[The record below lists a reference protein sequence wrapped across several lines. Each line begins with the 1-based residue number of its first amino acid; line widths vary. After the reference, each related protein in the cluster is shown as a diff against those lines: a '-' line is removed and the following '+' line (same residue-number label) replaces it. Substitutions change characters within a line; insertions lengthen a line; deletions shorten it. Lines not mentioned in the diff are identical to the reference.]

1 MEYNKSLL
9 CQRVDG
15 HNTIIPEELSSSFP
29 AFSSDL
35 FSLPMTLTQHLI
47 NSLQDLKN
55 QYTNNPKINPYHEI
69 PYGDYHP
76 TFVSHDYY
84 FLPIIL
90 NLIFMITNLENQFI
104 HDYLVEESYHIER
117 GEVIHL
123 DRPLVYG
130 KIGNTKETESKGT
143 KEKSGGADEKTAA
156 AAVVVENGSNN
167 NEEEENEAERIF
179 QAEKKR
185 REDKNQLKKIEK
197 NFLQIYSLLESFSLL
212 LEKDEAP
219 THENSKIDHFLTDIP
234 EFSISKEIIKNIQQF
249 LAFHNLSKPSTNL
262 LLVNHTPPPT
272 APSSPE
278 KGNLVNKTMMNQPP
292 VTNHSHGATSFN
304 AHNPLLSAALPEN
317 PLTLESVNLLE
328 HHNVQLDPFTG
339 KLIPKEPL
347 GGAPNTA
354 ENNNNAST
362 PPTSSKP
369 GSKPNSRAGG
379 LPPKGPNN
387 NLLKKTVTKSAP
399 GTATTATAESK
410 NNANPLLL
418 NPSSSYNSDLY
429 IPMVKDRLSVFSELI
444 ISIDNFGRDE
454 ISAWI
459 TYTLTNISGVSIGY
473 LGQTVLDGTEIFH
486 FLEKKN
492 QQTSSGS
499 SKRQQENK
507 EEPIKRTTSGSPTA
521 AAHDHHNSSAFP
533 FPAGNN
539 NEEAFLTEVRN
550 RLIEIETKLSLTP
563 MLFYDYNIDL
573 MANPNALSTSV
584 AGAAKDQTANYHLT
598 EDFQFNCFRVIIL
611 ILLIKVSVQLLMKQ
625 EVNSYLSTLEKLS
638 KVLYTKY
645 RCFSVEVVVY
655 YAIAMKFRVE
665 YEEWLI
671 PPNEFN
677 ALPIH
682 YQPQG
687 SAAVTHLITPGEYLN
702 NLVFN
707 LLPWCKK
714 YYELTREANNL
725 FFMKDSLKKL
735 MNLYVLIAQLPVQSS
750 NYLSLSQSTSLEA
763 STTSVVPST
772 PAAVATTTASNN
784 KPPTLEELENTF
796 DEMTIEDLEV
806 NNPLWVHRFA
816 RARAQYFMKAMKEL
830 KDEKMNK
837 KYEGE
842 QQQEAKQVQAQLLLQ
857 QQKSSQALLQQ
868 SSAEAK

>member
-1 MEYNKSLL
+1 
-9 CQRVDG
+9 
-15 HNTIIPEELSSSFP
+15 
-29 AFSSDL
+29 
-35 FSLPMTLTQHLI
+35 MTLTQHLI
-47 NSLQDLKN
+47 DSLQDLKN

-130 KIGNTKETESKGT
+130 KIGNSKEAEGKT
-143 KEKSGGADEKTAA
+143 KEKSGGADEKTAVPG
-156 AAVVVENGSNN
+156 VVSET
-167 NEEEENEAERIF
+167 NEDEENEAERIF

-212 LEKDEAP
+212 LDKDEQP
-219 THENSKIDHFLTDIP
+219 TNHESKIDHFLTDIP

-278 KGNLVNKTMMNQPP
+278 KGNKTINQPP
-292 VTNHSHGATSFN
+292 VSNHSHGGPSFN

-354 ENNNNAST
+354 ENNNNNANT

-369 GSKPNSRAGG
+369 GSKPNSRAGI
-379 LPPKGPNN
+379 PPKVPNTNNN

-399 GTATTATAESK
+399 GTATSTTTTENNK
-410 NNANPLLL
+410 NGANPLLL

-492 QQTSSGS
+492 QHSSSS
-499 SKRQQENK
+499 SKHTGKENK

-521 AAHDHHNSSAFP
+521 VAHDNSSFP
-533 FPAGNN
+533 FPVGSN

-645 RCFSVEVVVY
+645 RCLSVEVVVY

-687 SAAVTHLITPGEYLN
+687 SSALTHLITPGEYLN

-714 YYELTREANNL
+714 YYELTHEANNL

-750 NYLSLSQSTSLEA
+750 NYLSQSTSMEA

-772 PAAVATTTASNN
+772 NPAAVTTATSNN
-784 KPPTLEELENTF
+784 KPPTLEELESTF
-796 DEMTIEDLEV
+796 DEMTIEDMEA

-816 RARAQYFMKAMKEL
+816 RARAQYFMKCMKEL

-842 QQQEAKQVQAQLLLQ
+842 QQQQAKQLQAQLLLQ
-857 QQKSSQALLQQ
+857 QQQQKSSQELLQQ
-868 SSAEAK
+868 SSSGSEIVK